1 MVGITM
7 AGTKK
12 YLSMLFKNDTAEMLY
27 FFIGLYLLITEAP
40 ELLSI
45 NWAKPDIFRVL
56 ILIGIIASF
65 SGIITRMIM
74 SLFSVI
80 MLSYGETMEK
90 YKNKQWTIAPTMQTQ
105 AGKGAKQITEVI
117 KKTMTEDEA
126 KLNGLK
132 QLDAGITEKHP
143 EIKQEIADLEAKLK
157 EIK

>member
-1 MVGITM
+1 MGITV

-12 YLSMLFKNDTAEMLY
+12 YFSMLFKNDTVEMLY

-40 ELLSI
+40 ELLI
-45 NWAKPDIFRVL
+45 IDWAKPDIFRVL

-74 SLFSVI
+74 SLFKVI

-90 YKNKQWTIAPTMQTQ
+90 YRNKEWEIAPTMQNQ
-105 AGKGAKQITEVI
+105 AEVSAKQITEVI
-117 KKTMTEDEA
+117 KKSMTEDEA

-143 EIKQEIADLEAKLK
+143 ELKQEIADLEAKLK
-157 EIK
+157 DLE